1 MIISVPLLILLINFS
16 NLFIKFIN
24 KNNSNIISNILIR
37 ILKSLITYKKKKFL
51 LLKCWIVSLISHLIL
66 LSCFYIISISYDAQL
81 FSYFEST
88 FVAGLSLISN
98 AIPLTPGG
106 IGIGESAFN
115 YLSEFFV
122 GNQNIAYGGI
132 FFITIRVLFN
142 LVCLTG
148 AISFVLLK
156 QPSDLYK
163 N

>member
-37 ILKSLITYKKKKFL
+37 ILKLLITYKKKVL

-132 FFITIRVLFN
+132 FL
-142 LVCLTG
+142 
-148 AISFVLLK
+148 
-156 QPSDLYK
+156 
-163 N
+163 